1 LTSIVERISRRRA
14 LVSGAVVLLTGW
26 IAAPTASARPAFTC
40 SRLGQRVVADG
51 YLYTCVRRR
60 GRLVWK
66 KGRPVPGQ
74 AAPVATPAPSATA
87 SPTRPTSPVAVRVT
101 AASAVPEGRPVFE
114 IVLDRDGRPRELALV
129 RSGASVRAFDA
140 RCTHAGCIVAVGDDR
155 DFVCRCHG
163 SAFDGSTGAVLL
175 GPARE
180 PLAQLAVTTVDGDI
194 YVSGL

>member
-1 LTSIVERISRRRA
+1 VERITRRRA
-14 LVSGAVVLLTGW
+14 LVSGAVVLMTGW
-26 IAAPTASARPAFTC
+26 IAAPTAAARPGFAC
-40 SRLGQRVVADG
+40 SRVGQRVVADG

-66 KGRPVPGQ
+66 KGRAVPGT
-74 AAPVATPAPSATA
+74 AAPVATPSPSSTAQPVPSA
-87 SPTRPTSPVAVRVT
+87 SPVAVRVM
-101 AASAVPEGRPVFE
+101 AASSVPEGQPVFE
-114 IVLDRDGRPRELALV
+114 VVLDRDGRPRELALV

-180 PLAQLAVTTVDGDI
+180 PLAPLAVSIVDGDI